1 MQTHQWHQERFKKTL
16 QFLYNKIFNWKYL
29 FTTVEQA
36 VTAMCAFT
44 EHHELRQRWTISQTG
59 SDTLLCFCPT
69 SFRGNGSVF
78 CTGLCNRP
86 VGLCKWVHK
95 SNLYSL
101 RVLHRNLHPYEMVT
115 GCSSIVSSRVPQF
128 HTWSLRS
135 TQRAQGTGVSARTKS
150 EPTLTDAVC
159 FKSLLHIWMWTL
171 SGCLCLNS
179 LRAELIL
186 QGGTYTGCRQPW
198 STTWNTQG

>member
-1 MQTHQWHQERFKKTL
+1 MQTYQWHQGFFKRLFNFYTTK
-16 QFLYNKIFNWKYL
+16 FFNWKY
-29 FTTVEQA
+29 FITTVELSSNCHVCIHRTSRA
-36 VTAMCAFT
+36 KTKMDNIT
-44 EHHELRQRWTISQTG
+44 NRIRHSP
-59 SDTLLCFCPT
+59 LLICSPT

-78 CTGLCNRP
+78 CTGI
-86 VGLCKWVHK
+86 CKWAHK

-115 GCSSIVSSRVPQF
+115 GCSSTVSSRVPQF

-150 EPTLTDAVC
+150 EPTCTDVVC
-159 FKSLLHIWMWTL
+159 FKSLLHIWIWTL
-171 SGCLCLNS
+171 SGCLCFNS
-179 LRAELIL
+179 LRAEQTLE
-186 QGGTYTGCRQPW
+186 GGTYTGCRQPW